1 VSHCERECEAAE
13 VPEEQAEKWMA
24 FTSTLAKVLDPQA
37 FLGPTHFR
45 AS

>member
-1 VSHCERECEAAE
+1 MNVCEAAE
-13 VPEEQAEKWMA
+13 VPEEQAEKRMA